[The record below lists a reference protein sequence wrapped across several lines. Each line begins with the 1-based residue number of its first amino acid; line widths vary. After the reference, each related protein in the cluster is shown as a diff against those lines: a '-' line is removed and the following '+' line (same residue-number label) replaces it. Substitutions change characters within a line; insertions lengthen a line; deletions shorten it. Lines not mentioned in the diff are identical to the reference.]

1 LVSQTSVMSAPVVF
15 PWPDYQAYT
24 ALQQG
29 KLCVAPVPIHNLSAS
44 SRQTDGDQGGNRRQ
58 R

>member
-1 LVSQTSVMSAPVVF
+1 MSAPVVF

-29 KLCVAPVPIHNLSAS
+29 KLCVAPMPIHNLSAS